1 MTEALGLPT
10 LIVTDVDMIYRT
22 YLDPKRSL
30 RSIVRSGPSNARRRS
45 IDVHAVKSV
54 SFRLHERETLGIIGH
69 NGAGKSSLLLGLAG
83 LIEVQNGT
91 ILARSR
97 PTLLSVG
104 AILNP
109 QLSGRRNLELGCLAL
124 GMSRDEISEAV
135 PALAE
140 FTGLDEFIDLP
151 LKAYSAG
158 MRARLTFAIGTVVAP
173 DILLIDEA
181 LAVGDM
187 DFRDRANERLD
198 EIRDQAG
205 SVVIVSHSLPEIE
218 RACDRVLW
226 MDHGSVIA
234 DGSPETVLANY
245 AASGASLSGDHLG
258 E

>member
-1 MTEALGLPT
+1 VNTPARPAT
-10 LIVTDVDMIYRT
+10 LIATDVELTYRT

-30 RSIVRSGPSNARRRS
+30 RSIVRSKPSETRRRAV
-45 IDVHAVKSV
+45 DVHAVKSV
-54 SFRLHERETLGIIGH
+54 SFTLHEHETLGIIGH

-83 LIEVQNGT
+83 LIEIQSGT

-124 GMSRDEISEAV
+124 GMTRDEVAERV
-135 PALAE
+135 PTLAG
-140 FTGLDEFIDLP
+140 FTGLEDFIDLP
-151 LKAYSAG
+151 LKAYSSG
-158 MRARLTFAIGTVVAP
+158 MRARLTFAIGTVVVP

-187 DFRDRANERLD
+187 DFHERATERLD
-198 EIRDQAG
+198 EIRDEAG

-218 RACDRVLW
+218 RSCDRVIW
-226 MDHGSVIA
+226 MDHGSVVA
-234 DGSPETVLANY
+234 DGPAATVVADY
-245 AASGASLSGDHLG
+245 AASGASLSGESLA